1 MRIISGKLKGKPIS
15 FLKNLNTRPLKDSVK
30 ESIFNI
36 IIHSNSLDIEI
47 KDSNILDLYSGVGS
61 FGLECISRGANKV
74 TFIEQ
79 NKLACETLKKNL
91 DQLSLN
97 NKATLIND
105 NVENIFLKN
114 KKFDIFFFDP
124 PFADNKYI
132 KILSLIKKNNLFEK
146 KTPCNNS
153 QRKKFKRSFRRIF
166 KNSVYE
172 NIREIKN
179 YFWYFLVKY
188 FFVYVFTC
196 STAG

>member
-1 MRIISGKLKGKPIS
+1 MRIISGKLKGKSIS

-114 KKFDIFFFDP
+114 KKFDIFFLDP
-124 PFADNKYI
+124 PFANNKYI
-132 KILSLIKKNNLFEK
+132 KILSLLKKNNLFEK
-146 KTPCNNS
+146 KHLVIIH
-153 QRKKFKRSFRRIF
+153 RKKIQKI
-166 KNSVYE
+166 
-172 NIREIKN
+172 I
-179 YFWYFLVKY
+179 
-188 FFVYVFTC
+188 
-196 STAG
+196 